1 MCNAMLNLSVTAS
14 TSREE
19 ERGRSLPLFFLVRR
33 LSSPTLVRNCSF
45 ESSKTISPPLS
56 DCYMLQGG
64 YENKSDVGGS
74 KPRTEDSCATS
85 QTCDEGKGFRKGTTE
100 LTAE

>member
-1 MCNAMLNLSVTAS
+1 MCNAMLNLSVTVSA
-14 TSREE
+14 SREE

-33 LSSPTLVRNCSF
+33 LWSPTLVRNCSF

-64 YENKSDVGGS
+64 YENKSDVGVAS
-74 KPRTEDSCATS
+74 RAQKTPAQQAKRVVKE
-85 QTCDEGKGFRKGTTE
+85 KG
-100 LTAE
+100 

>member
-1 MCNAMLNLSVTAS
+1 MCNAMLNLSVTVS

-19 ERGRSLPLFFLVRR
+19 ERGRSLPLFFLVR

-64 YENKSDVGGS
+64 YENKSDAGVAS
-74 KPRTEDSCATS
+74 RAQKTPAQQAKRVVKE
-85 QTCDEGKGFRKGTTE
+85 KG
-100 LTAE
+100 